1 VYAVGADKHVGG
13 CYDTILKPSLDPVF
27 VLPNFYTAM
36 CEMYPLRRHGLS
48 QHRVQLSAMKD
59 VVGRPE
65 LGLDRLSK
73 RRASER
79 ATILPPALVEER
91 RPERRLGQLRA
102 KPETDQQSRGIWSD
116 INSGADLVQLP
127 SC

>member
-1 VYAVGADKHVGG
+1 VYAVGAYQHVGG
-13 CYDTILKPSLDPVF
+13 CYDTILKPSLDPVV

-36 CEMYPLRRHGLS
+36 REMYPLRRHGLS
-48 QHRVQLSAMKD
+48 QRRMQFSAMKD

-79 ATILPPALVEER
+79 ATILPPALMEER
-91 RPERRLGQLRA
+91 
-102 KPETDQQSRGIWSD
+102 
-116 INSGADLVQLP
+116 
-127 SC
+127 